1 MNISLAV
8 LLAVFVLIAVRKV
21 GRVRLHI
28 WQIMV
33 GGAAAVLLAGQIW
46 PLQAVAAIQPDVML
60 FLFGVFVVGR
70 ALEASGYLFEIAHR
84 FFSRTKSTEALV
96 LFVLFGVGSASALLM
111 NDTLAVVG
119 TPLMLLLAKEHR
131 MRPKLLLLAL
141 AIGVT
146 TGSVTS
152 PIGNP
157 QNLLIAIGGNIEN
170 PFLTFLRYLFVPTVI
185 NLFAA
190 FWLLKIFYRDD
201 FHADVLIHQRVELLD
216 PKLAALAKISLLLL
230 VALIAVKILIVMLG
244 INADFRLTYIA
255 LIAALP
261 ILLLSPRRFEIVRQI
276 DWHTLVFFAAMF
288 ILMEAVWASGF
299 FQALLARAEAPI
311 TSVPL
316 VLAVGVLLSQL
327 ISNVPLVALYLP
339 MLTEAGCGTRELMAL
354 AAGSTIAGNLF
365 ILGAASTVIIIQ
377 NAERRAGATITFLEF
392 ARVGIP
398 LTLVN
403 VLTYWLFLEFF

>member
-1 MNISLAV
+1 MNISLIV

-28 WQIMV
+28 WQIMT
-33 GGAAAVLLAGQIW
+33 GGAAVVLLAGRISPW
-46 PLQAVAAIQPDVML
+46 QAVAAIQSDVML

-84 FFSRTKSTEALV
+84 FFGRTRSTETLV
-96 LFVLFGVGSASALLM
+96 LFVLFGVGIASALLM

-131 MRPKLLLLAL
+131 MRPKVLLLAL
-141 AIGVT
+141 AIAVT

-157 QNLLIAIGGNIEN
+157 QNLLIAIGGNVEN

-216 PKLAALAKISLLLL
+216 PKLATLAKVSLLLL
-230 VALIAVKILIVMLG
+230 IALITVKILIVMLG
-244 INADFRLTYIA
+244 INVDFRLTYIA

-288 ILMEAVWASGF
+288 ILMKAIWASGF
-299 FQALLARAEAPI
+299 FQTLLARTETPI
-311 TSVPL
+311 TSIPL
-316 VLAVGVLLSQL
+316 VLAVSVLLSQL

-339 MLTEAGCGTRELMAL
+339 MLMEAGCGTRELMAL

-377 NAERRAGATITFLEF
+377 NAERRSGATIAFLEF

-403 VLTYWLFLEFF
+403 VLIYWLFLEFS